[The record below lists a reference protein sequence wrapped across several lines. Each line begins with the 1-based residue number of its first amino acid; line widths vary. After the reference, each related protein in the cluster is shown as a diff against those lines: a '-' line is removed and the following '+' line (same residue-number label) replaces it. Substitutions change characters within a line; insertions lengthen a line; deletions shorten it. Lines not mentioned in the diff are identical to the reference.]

1 MDKKKYTHPP
11 LVEAICAFQFAPSAP
26 WDATILGLVYD
37 RLKEE
42 FPVKAQA
49 PGPLFNLTIGAA
61 PSASTERMQF
71 RRADNRALV
80 QVGPDA
86 LTVNHLTPYCGWPDF
101 RVMIESALD
110 AYREV
115 ATPVGLTGISLRY
128 INRLNIPAAMDEE
141 EENGVD
147 IRHYLLAHP
156 VVPEGVPQMFFEWA
170 QRVMIPFESAQQVLV
185 VQSGTALGN
194 EQNSYV
200 FLLDL
205 DARPFEGQTVSLADT
220 LDWLEVAHTN
230 IGMVF
235 ESCLGT
241 KARLLFE
248 EKIPS
253 TE

>member
-1 MDKKKYTHPP
+1 MDMKRYTHPP
-11 LVEAICAFQFAPSAP
+11 LVEAICAFQFAPGAP

-37 RLKEE
+37 RLKED

-49 PGPLFNLTIGAA
+49 PGPLFNITIAAA
-61 PSASTERMQF
+61 PSTSTERMQF
-71 RRADNRALV
+71 RRADNHALV

-115 ATPVGLTGISLRY
+115 AAPVGLVGISLRY
-128 INRLNIPAAMDEE
+128 INRLNIPVAMAEE
-141 EENGVD
+141 EEDGVD

-156 VVPEGVPQMFFEWA
+156 IVPEGVPQMFFEWA
-170 QRVMIPFESAQQVLV
+170 QRVMIPFEAAQQVLV
-185 VQSGTALGN
+185 VQSGTAS
-194 EQNSYV
+194 NSEEYPFV

-205 DARPFEGQTVSLADT
+205 DARPFEGQAVSLADA
-220 LDWLEVAHTN
+220 LDWLEGAHTN
-230 IGMVF
+230 IEIVF
-235 ESCLGT
+235 ENCLGP

-248 EKIPS
+248 EEMPS